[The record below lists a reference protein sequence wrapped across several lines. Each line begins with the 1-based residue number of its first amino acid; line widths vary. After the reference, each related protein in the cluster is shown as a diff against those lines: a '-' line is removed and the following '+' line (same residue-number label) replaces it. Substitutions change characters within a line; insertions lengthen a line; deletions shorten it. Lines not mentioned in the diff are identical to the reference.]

1 MIRPK
6 DHQSLS
12 EQDIHRRRSETG
24 RDRAAGRA
32 KHASYTID
40 DVITMTQGTAGQS
53 SASGGVRAFAEAHGI
68 DGERARKLEDDVSGI
83 LKQFDSQGD
92 GTSPK
97 LSMKVEEGVVIVDVL
112 ISMKDRALLFHS
124 ADGTT
129 APEWLGGLLEGA
141 DRVFMGRRGSEGMI
155 RLLAYPRDKDC
166 EGEPW
171 FLGLSP
177 ALAGTLRIGRP
188 KPDDVVDSA
197 GTVVEDIGT
206 GKVLRLDRVDGFLAS
221 GMDGKTKLKD
231 LYLTAVEQFGLISP
245 DILRKL
251 YLALEENGMLAAG
264 AGALPGRKRGKLRR
278 LLEEGISF
286 RKSDKLLGMLAEKLG
301 ILIGWPGGIILILMG
316 LSGLVPLVT
325 HGDRFLQ
332 VLHSTGPYALRHPWM
347 LPVLYAFVFL
357 TTIMHELGHGLTCK
371 HFGGRVDRMGFMP
384 YLVMLIFFC
393 DVSSAW
399 GMRSRRRRILV
410 SLGGPLVTFGILGAC
425 MLGFLVSAGTGSGWE
440 MFFAAAALMEALVL
454 VMNLNP
460 LLRMD
465 AYYILE
471 DILGESN
478 LRRNSFRFW
487 KRMAIRATG
496 GRPSECGYGRR
507 DRLIYLVYGLLGGGC
522 TLLFILVPL
531 YIYGRELLTG
541 QGSEG
546 KLVFAAF
553 IVILVFARM
562 GMNLSRTL
570 AARTHWIREIAR
582 DYGSGEQVPET

>member
-1 MIRPK
+1 MK
-6 DHQSLS
+6 DADSPCDKMKQ
-12 EQDIHRRRSETG
+12 E
-24 RDRAAGRA
+24 
-32 KHASYTID
+32 
-40 DVITMTQGTAGQS
+40 TAGQS
-53 SASGGVRAFAEAHGI
+53 SALGDGSGGVRAFAEAHGI
-68 DGERARKLEDDVSGI
+68 NEERARKLEDDVSGI
-83 LKQFDSQGD
+83 LKHFDSQGD
-92 GTSPK
+92 GTYPK
-97 LSMKVEEGVVIVDVL
+97 LSMKDEEGVVIVDVL
-112 ISMKDRALLFHS
+112 ISMKDRALSFHS
-124 ADGTT
+124 AEGTT
-129 APEWLGGLLEGA
+129 TPACLRGLLEGT
-141 DRVFMGRRGSEGMI
+141 DRVFMERRGSAGI
-155 RLLAYPRDKDC
+155 VRLLVYPREKDC

-177 ALAGTLRIGRP
+177 ALAGTLRIDSP
-188 KPDDVVDSA
+188 KSDDGADSA

-206 GKVLRLDRVDGFLAS
+206 GKVLRLDQVDGFLVC

-231 LYLTAVEQFGLISP
+231 LYMAAVERFGLISP

-251 YLALEENGMLAAG
+251 YLALEENGMLAGGTG
-264 AGALPGRKRGKLRR
+264 AVPVRKWGKLRR
-278 LLEEGISF
+278 LVEEGMSF
-286 RKSDKLLGMLAEKLG
+286 RKSDQLLGMLAKKLG
-301 ILIGWPGGIILILMG
+301 FLVGWPGGIILFLVG
-316 LSGLVPLVT
+316 LSSLLPLIT

-332 VLHSTGPYALRHPWM
+332 VLHSTGPYSVHHPWM
-347 LPVLYAFVFL
+347 LPALYAFVFL

-371 HFGGRVDRMGFMP
+371 HFGGRVDRMGFML

-399 GMRSRRRRILV
+399 GMKSRRRRILV

-425 MLGFLVSAGTGSGWE
+425 MLGFLVTAGTGSGWE
-440 MFFAAAALMEALVL
+440 MFFAAAALMETFVL

-471 DILGESN
+471 DILGVSN

-487 KRMAIRATG
+487 KRMAIKAAG
-496 GRPSECGYGRR
+496 GRPSEDGYSRR
-507 DRLIYLVYGLLGGGC
+507 DRLIYLVYGLMGGGC

-531 YIYGRELLTG
+531 YIYGSELMTR

-570 AARTHWIREIAR
+570 AARMHWIREIAR
-582 DYGSGEQVPET
+582 DSGSV

>member
-1 MIRPK
+1 MN
-6 DHQSLS
+6 D
-12 EQDIHRRRSETG
+12 
-24 RDRAAGRA
+24 AGSSFE
-32 KHASYTID
+32 KT
-40 DVITMTQGTAGQS
+40 TQGTAGQN

-68 DGERARKLEDDVSGI
+68 DGQKARKLEDDVSGI
-83 LKQFDSQGD
+83 LKHFDSQGD
-92 GTSPK
+92 GTSPE
-97 LSMKVEEGVVIVDVL
+97 LSMKDEEGVVIVEL
-112 ISMKDRALLFHS
+112 HLSMKEIALPFNS
-124 ADGTT
+124 ADAAT
-129 APEWLGGLLEGA
+129 APAWLGGLLEGA
-141 DRVFMGRRGSEGMI
+141 DRVFMGRRGPAGII
-155 RLLAYPRDKDC
+155 RLLAYPREKGC

-188 KPDDVVDSA
+188 NSDDGADSA

-231 LYLTAVEQFGLISP
+231 LYLAAVERFGLISP

-251 YLALEENGMLAAG
+251 YLALEENGMLAEG
-264 AGALPGRKRGKLRR
+264 AGAVPGRKRGKLRR
-278 LLEEGISF
+278 LVEEGISF

-301 ILIGWPGGIILILMG
+301 FLVGWPGGAILILLG

-332 VLHSTGPYALRHPWM
+332 VLHSTGPYSLRHPWM
-347 LPVLYAFVFL
+347 LPALYAFVFL

-399 GMRSRRRRILV
+399 GMKSRRRRILV

-440 MFFAAAALMEALVL
+440 MFFGAAALMEALVL

-471 DILGESN
+471 DILGVSN
-478 LRRNSFRFW
+478 LRRNSFSFW
-487 KRMAIRATG
+487 KRMAIRAAG
-496 GRPSECGYGRR
+496 GRPSEGAYGRR

-522 TLLFILVPL
+522 TLLFILFPL

-553 IVILVFARM
+553 VVILVAARM
-562 GMNLSRTL
+562 GMHLSRSL

-582 DYGSGEQVPET
+582 DTGSGEQLSGT

>member
-1 MIRPK
+1 MIRPR
-6 DHQSLS
+6 DHQSLP
-12 EQDIHRRRSETG
+12 EQDIHRRSETG
-24 RDRAAGRA
+24 RDRAADRW
-32 KHASYTID
+32 KHASYTIE
-40 DVITMTQGTAGQS
+40 DVRRMTRETDGQS

-83 LKQFDSQGD
+83 LKHFDSQD
-92 GTSPK
+92 DVKSPK
-97 LSMKVEEGVVIVDVL
+97 LSMKDEEGVVIVDVL
-112 ISMKDRALLFHS
+112 ISMKDHALSFHS
-124 ADGTT
+124 ADGTA
-129 APEWLGGLLEGA
+129 APAWLEGA

-155 RLLAYPRDKDC
+155 RLLAYPRDKGC

-177 ALAGTLRIGRP
+177 ALAGSLRIGRP
-188 KPDDVVDSA
+188 KPDDVADSA

-245 DILRKL
+245 DTLRKL

-264 AGALPGRKRGKLRR
+264 AGAVPGRKRGKLRR

-301 ILIGWPGGIILILMG
+301 ILVGWPGGAILILLG

-347 LPVLYAFVFL
+347 LPALYAFVFL

-399 GMRSRRRRILV
+399 GMKSRRRRILV

-471 DILGESN
+471 DILGVSN
-478 LRRNSFRFW
+478 LRRNSFSFW

-507 DRLIYLVYGLLGGGC
+507 ERLIYLVYGLLGGGC

-570 AARTHWIREIAR
+570 AARTHWIREIER
-582 DYGSGEQVPET
+582 DTGSGEQLSET